1 MGGTYISGLRCNAG
15 GRPTPGGQKAVA
27 ALKEVYANWVPEE
40 NIITTNLW
48 SAMIWNRLLN

>member
-1 MGGTYISGLRCNAG
+1 MRVECMESLTVVLPFEG

-27 ALKEVYANWVPEE
+27 TLKAVYANWVPEE

-48 SAMIWNRLLN
+48 